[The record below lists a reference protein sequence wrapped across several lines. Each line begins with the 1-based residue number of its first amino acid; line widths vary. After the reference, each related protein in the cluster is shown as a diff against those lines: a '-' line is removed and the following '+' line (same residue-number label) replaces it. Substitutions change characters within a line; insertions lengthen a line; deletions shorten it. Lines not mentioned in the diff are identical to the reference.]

1 MTKKRIKDIVEK
13 IAIGLIIAAV
23 VFVIAI
29 AIIGKQ
35 PTDIYF
41 ADVTEAVLRQNAV
54 LLSESDLSPSPVTVE
69 YESGFKG
76 TFYAYALSDEFG
88 PVRDMVYAT
97 LEDGQTYVRGCRR
110 HYVFSDEDIEV
121 AVLEAR
127 HNNFAKVLG
136 YGWLNSDGNL
146 MEKYLGKE
154 EAKGLPNYSDF
165 FSLVIRKGDRMF
177 YVEGYCNT
185 SSFDR
190 FITTAVTAFRIN

>member
-1 MTKKRIKDIVEK
+1 MRAKDIIEK

-23 VFVIAI
+23 LFVIAI
-29 AIIGKQ
+29 AIIGNQ
-35 PTDIYF
+35 PTEIYN
-41 ADVTEAVLRQNAV
+41 AEVDEAVLRQNAV

-88 PVRDMVYAT
+88 SVRDMVYAT
-97 LEDGQTYVRGCRR
+97 KEDGTTYVRGCRR
-110 HYVFSDEDIEV
+110 HYVFADEDIEV

-136 YGWLNSDGNL
+136 YGWLNGDGNL
-146 MEKYLGKE
+146 MAKYRGIE
-154 EAKGLPNYSDF
+154 EAEGLPNYSDF

-177 YVEGYCNT
+177 CVEAYCNT
-185 SSFDR
+185 KDFDE